1 LSKSNKEIQIDD
13 ESEDLSSIYKKKIP
27 FTLKFFIKDI
37 ELSRRDFGLYFL
49 MFSSLLFLLFGQFV
63 IEQFIIDIT
72 ATEFIVYT
80 YTIIG
85 LFIGLIASIIF
96 NDRIKNPLKT
106 IYYIIILS
114 ISTSAIQGLLI
125 FFMIIPLLRF
135 LLVVN
140 TSITFMGTMLYFKL
154 FLIKTTILERGRIWA
169 YFLVLIFIEIM
180 IFVCTMLFIFL
191 AIIPAIL
198 FIVGVVLLK
207 LNLEKGAIIL
217 PKSTTKRKGLQSNKD
232 LIIYLLFYIC
242 FGLTAGFATPGE
254 RFSAVAD
261 QAASGDIILIM
272 FIMFAGIIAVILM
285 GIIFD
290 FAGRTSTLSFILFT
304 IALATY
310 SNLFI
315 LQYQFLSDGL
325 IFVSSIAGFMSVIL
339 IVGDIATRENLSKLI
354 SIFYIFYGAGL
365 LIGIL
370 LRTMI
375 KILITDVYFSNL
387 LIMGTTFIACII
399 CYIFLVNIRETL
411 PRKEQAWKD
420 FLIHLY
426 ISLAS
431 GILLFE
437 KPYKKEDLKIPPEI
451 ISGGI
456 VGMKTVLEKI
466 SRGEKLVSTIDHG
479 DRVIILKTSAI
490 TQVIFTLVVREELI
504 VLRKKIDSLIEE
516 FDKKF
521 FDKTQEAS
529 TKGVVTAEFKELYKI
544 ARKYFGE

>member
-1 LSKSNKEIQIDD
+1 MSKSNKEIQIDD